1 MVDASTC
8 ALPDTTWFIY
18 GSEHTDF
25 PEIIHDFMLK
35 FLKANDKMTVFSDPT
50 APQFMF
56 YEGEEDN
63 GDTLVPMTAE
73 NAETLDSGTVIFKE
87 VNWKEMIQRF
97 FKAILA
103 FIKQLIANR

>member
-1 MVDASTC
+1 
-8 ALPDTTWFIY
+8 
-18 GSEHTDF
+18 
-25 PEIIHDFMLK
+25 
-35 FLKANDKMTVFSDPT
+35 MTVVSDPT

-73 NAETLDSGTVIFKE
+73 NAETLDRGTVIFKD
-87 VNWKEMIQRF
+87 VDWKDMILRF